1 MMLAVSKYSCTFD
14 SRLQIERNNDSDTP
28 TETLDVTGESCPMP
42 VVKTK
47 QAVDDLASGDLLEVH
62 ATDAGG
68 VSDIDGWAAG
78 TPSVELLDQSEQTQD
93 DTTVYV
99 HRVRVE

>member
-1 MMLAVSKYSCTFD
+1 MT
-14 SRLQIERNNDSDTP
+14 NSDTP

-47 QAVDDLASGDLLEVH
+47 QAVDDLASGALLEVH
-62 ATDAGG
+62 ATDAGS
-68 VSDIDGWAAG
+68 VSDIDGWAAT
-78 TPSVELLDQSEQTQD
+78 TPGVELVAQSEHARDEQ
-93 DTTVYV
+93 TVYV

>member
-1 MMLAVSKYSCTFD
+1 M
-14 SRLQIERNNDSDTP
+14 DSDIP

-62 ATDAGG
+62 ATDAGS
-68 VSDIDGWAAG
+68 VSDIDGWADG
-78 TPSVELLDQSEQTQD
+78 TPGVKLVEQSEQTENEE
-93 DTTVYV
+93 TVYV
-99 HRVRVE
+99 HRVRVK